1 MPQNYK
7 KGCFRILQYVWSD
20 ATSLRFH
27 IHIEMHKAGV
37 WKLASDCWEKI
48 FRKVGFLVKTLFNH
62 TIIIF
67 CFEIIHRKYSFL
79 ILFLI
84 FNKFVMENWFCTLT
98 LYFNKYKSK
107 DLNSEKLRNYRFPRE
122 DSNIQP

>member
-48 FRKVGFLVKTLFNH
+48 FRKVGFLVG
-62 TIIIF
+62 
-67 CFEIIHRKYSFL
+67 L